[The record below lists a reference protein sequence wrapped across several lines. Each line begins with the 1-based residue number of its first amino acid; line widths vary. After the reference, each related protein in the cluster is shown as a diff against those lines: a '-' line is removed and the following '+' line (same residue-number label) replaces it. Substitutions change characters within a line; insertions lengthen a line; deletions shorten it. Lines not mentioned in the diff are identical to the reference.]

1 MKIKMFFYSK
11 VRTQQRRTFMGGKDW
26 GESGTN
32 DGVMKELKE
41 KSI

>member
-1 MKIKMFFYSK
+1 
-11 VRTQQRRTFMGGKDW
+11 MGGKDW

-41 KSI
+41 KSIWGKKREKKIIKFSR